1 MKTRPRKPAKA
12 VAPASAEPLRI
23 FVAGTFDG
31 LHAGHLSLFAFARR
45 RGAVMARRIGRQGV
59 RLSVVVARD
68 ESVDRIKGRAP
79 HHTQD
84 ERRSLVGALRLV
96 DEAFV
101 GYRDSFL
108 KSVRRVNPD
117 LIALGY
123 DQSVS
128 WEEVL
133 RLAGI
138 TVPVLRA
145 PEYRGHRLKSSR
157 IRADLEKR
165 HT

>member
-1 MKTRPRKPAKA
+1 MAQPKA
-12 VAPASAEPLRI
+12 GSCARTTSTPVRV

-31 LHAGHLSLFAFARR
+31 LHAGHLSLLRFARR
-45 RGAVMARRIGRQGV
+45 RGAAMAKRLGRDGV
-59 RLSVVVARD
+59 FVSVVVARD
-68 ESVDRIKGRAP
+68 ASVERIKGRAP

-84 ERRSLVGALRLV
+84 ERRALIGMLRLV

-101 GYRDSFL
+101 GYRDNFL
-108 KSVRRVNPD
+108 KSVRRARPD

-123 DQSVS
+123 DQSSS
-128 WEEVL
+128 WETTL

-138 TVPVLRA
+138 DVPVVRA

-157 IRADLEKR
+157 IRPDLEKM